1 MIINYIYS
9 ITNMATIERS
19 IEEMIEEAE
28 GTGETEQPPTTNT
41 PIQKKP
47 KKPRSQKQIES
58 LAKARQAR
66 ADKLAKNKV
75 QAPSNNEGNNVP
87 RSAAREKKK
96 QRKIVI
102 ENEDGTSSE
111 EEIIVI
117 KNKSKKKKRKQP
129 RVVYQQESSSS
140 EEEEEEY
147 YPKTNYA
154 SYRFL

>member
-1 MIINYIYS
+1 
-9 ITNMATIERS
+9 MAAIERS

-28 GTGETEQPPTTNT
+28 DTEETVPTSQA
-41 PIQKKP
+41 PIHHPTSLEKKP

-66 ADKLAKNKV
+66 ADKIAKTKV
-75 QAPSNNEGNNVP
+75 QAPSNDEGNNVAAP
-87 RSAAREKKK
+87 RLPQKKREKK

-140 EEEEEEY
+140 EEEAEEY
-147 YPKTNYA
+147 YPKTSYA

>member
-1 MIINYIYS
+1 
-9 ITNMATIERS
+9 MATIERS

-28 GTGETEQPPTTNT
+28 GTGETEQPPTITT

-66 ADKLAKNKV
+66 ADKIAKTKV
-75 QAPSNNEGNNVP
+75 QAPSNDEGNNVAAP
-87 RSAAREKKK
+87 RLPQKKREKK

-140 EEEEEEY
+140 EEEAEEY
-147 YPKTNYA
+147 YPKTSYA

>member
-1 MIINYIYS
+1 
-9 ITNMATIERS
+9 MATIERS

-28 GTGETEQPPTTNT
+28 GTGETEQPPTITT

-66 ADKLAKNKV
+66 ADKIAKTKV
-75 QAPSNNEGNNVP
+75 QAPSNDEGNNVAAP
-87 RSAAREKKK
+87 RLPQKKREKK

-154 SYRFL
+154 TYRFL

>member
-28 GTGETEQPPTTNT
+28 GTGETEQPPTITT

-47 KKPRSQKQIES
+47 KIPRSQKQIES

-66 ADKLAKNKV
+66 ADKLSKNKV
-75 QAPSNNEGNNVP
+75 QAPSNNEGNNVAP
-87 RSAAREKKK
+87 IAKREKR

-102 ENEDGTSSE
+102 ENEDGASSE

-117 KNKSKKKKRKQP
+117 KSKSKKKKRKQP

-154 SYRFL
+154 TYRFL